1 MSMVSSVNCICL
13 SSGRVVKSRGPAYED
28 VLPTESRKVSADI
41 LLSFFYV
48 FVPVY
53 GKGYLLCW
61 YSVGWAWRSKVK
73 VTVSWDISYQI
84 CGSTLM

>member
-41 LLSFFYV
+41 LLSFFMSLSLSMV
-48 FVPVY
+48 
-53 GKGYLLCW
+53 KAICC
-61 YSVGWAWRSKVK
+61 VG
-73 VTVSWDISYQI
+73 I
-84 CGSTLM
+84 L